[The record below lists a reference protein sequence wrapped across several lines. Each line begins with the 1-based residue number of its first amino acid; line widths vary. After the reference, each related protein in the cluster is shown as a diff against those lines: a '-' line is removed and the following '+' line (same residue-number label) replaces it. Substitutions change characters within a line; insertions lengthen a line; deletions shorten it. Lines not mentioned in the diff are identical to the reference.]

1 LGIISIRLSTQG
13 GYVKKIIT
21 ALILATFIAG
31 CASTN
36 KENKPISSSF
46 IGGDLKV
53 TYDKNGEF
61 ESISSTATAK
71 VNSTLPNAR
80 DEAVTLATVKARRQ
94 IAEFIK
100 TEVKSQR
107 FIETISNSVQES
119 NVENAAPDTKENNRI
134 AYTIRDTITQNSNAI
149 LQGSI
154 LEKESFDENLNTI
167 IVTVRVSKKD
177 GVVLQGLK
185 KAMGQ

>member
-1 LGIISIRLSTQG
+1 MNKL
-13 GYVKKIIT
+13 IT
-21 ALILATFIAG
+21 LLVVAAFMTG
-31 CASTN
+31 CASTA
-36 KENKPISSSF
+36 KDDKPISSSF

-53 TYDKNGEF
+53 TYDKKGEF

-71 VNSTLPNAR
+71 VNSNLPNAR

-100 TEVKSQR
+100 TEIKSQR
-107 FIETISNSVQES
+107 FIETVSNSIQES

-167 IVTVRVSKKD
+167 VVTVRVGKKD
-177 GVVLQGLK
+177 GLVLQSLK

>member
-1 LGIISIRLSTQG
+1 MNKLI
-13 GYVKKIIT
+13 
-21 ALILATFIAG
+21 ALLMAAAFVTG
-31 CASTN
+31 CASSA
-36 KENKPISSSF
+36 KDGKPISSSF

-107 FIETISNSVQES
+107 FIETVSNSIQES
-119 NVENAAPDTKENNRI
+119 NVENAVPDTKENNRI

-154 LEKESFDENLNTI
+154 LEKEVFDENLNTI
-167 IVTVRVSKKD
+167 IVTVRVGKKD
-177 GVVLQGLK
+177 ATVLQGLK